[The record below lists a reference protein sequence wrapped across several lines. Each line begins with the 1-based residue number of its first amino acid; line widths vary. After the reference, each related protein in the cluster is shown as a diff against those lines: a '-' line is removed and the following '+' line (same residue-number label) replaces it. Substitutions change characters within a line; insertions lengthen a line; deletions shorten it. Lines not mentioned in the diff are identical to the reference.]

1 MASKSASGA
10 AKRKIKKQKEE
21 SIKRMPKIDSYLKQN
36 HEETEKEQDIDNSGI
51 LLNTINT
58 ASNSVLEPTAISS
71 IDTINTKNVE
81 PNIFN
86 SLICE
91 HFPTDKVH
99 FKEPL
104 SHQEKRFIISQGP
117 CQPKGPFPTDSDNSR
132 SFSEKFYYFTNQA
145 NITLKRTWLCY
156 SLTLN
161 KIYCQCCWLFST
173 QDRIS
178 SSWVTGNND
187 WRHLTQNIKRHDNSN
202 DHIKC
207 CIIFEQWRL
216 NKTIS
221 EEMELSIQNECN
233 FWRQV
238 LDRVINVTLTLATSN
253 LSFRG
258 HRETE
263 FSKNKGNFLSIITLI
278 SKYDPILEKLLSMPA
293 GKGTANYLSNTIQ
306 NEIITLLAN
315 TILEQIILS
324 INQSPF
330 FSVIMDTTQDIS
342 KIDQLSQVIR
352 YVSIILDFDGNPKT
366 LQINESFIG
375 FVEILDQSGVGLE
388 ESIINCITKNNLNL
402 SKLRGQ
408 GYDGAANMSGVY
420 SGVQARLKSKQKL
433 ATYIHC
439 ASHNLNLVLNDA
451 MNSSTEVKN
460 FFGLVEKIYTFFS
473 NSIKRWQLLLSS
485 ESSDISITL
494 KRLCTTRWS
503 SRYDSLLAIRHRY
516 VDILKCLSQII
527 LRSKNKDEIFEA
539 NYLKVHMEDFQFIF
553 SVIFIGEILETV
565 NVVSKV
571 LQSPKQEL
579 STAVSLL
586 NSALI
591 NLQEY
596 RSQYSD
602 FFKIAVEI
610 AKKWGVS

>member
-1 MASKSASGA
+1 
-10 AKRKIKKQKEE
+10 
-21 SIKRMPKIDSYLKQN
+21 
-36 HEETEKEQDIDNSGI
+36 
-51 LLNTINT
+51 
-58 ASNSVLEPTAISS
+58 
-71 IDTINTKNVE
+71 
-81 PNIFN
+81 
-86 SLICE
+86 
-91 HFPTDKVH
+91 
-99 FKEPL
+99 
-104 SHQEKRFIISQGP
+104 
-117 CQPKGPFPTDSDNSR
+117 
-132 SFSEKFYYFTNQA
+132 
-145 NITLKRTWLCY
+145 
-156 SLTLN
+156 
-161 KIYCQCCWLFST
+161 LFST
-173 QDRIS
+173 QDRLS
-178 SSWVTGNND
+178 SFWIKGNND

-202 DHIKC
+202 DHIQC

-221 EEMELSIQNECN
+221 EEMESSIQNECN

-278 SKYDPILEKLLSMPA
+278 TKYDPILEKLLNMPA
-293 GKGTANYLSNTIQ
+293 GRGTANYLSNTIQ

-352 YVSIILDFDGNPKT
+352 YVSIMLEYDGNPKT

-375 FVEILDQSGVGLE
+375 FVEILDQLGAGLE

-408 GYDGAANMSGVY
+408 GYNEAANMSGVY

-433 ATYIHC
+433 ATHIHC

-451 MNSSTEVKN
+451 MNSSTEVKK
-460 FFGLVEKIYTFFS
+460 FFGLVEKMYTFFS
-473 NSIKRWQLLLSS
+473 NSIKRWQSLLSS
-485 ESSDISITL
+485 ESSNISITL

-516 VDILKCLSQII
+516 VDILKCLSQIN

-539 NYLKVHMEDFQFIF
+539 NYLKVHIEDFQFIF
-553 SVIFIGEILETV
+553 SVIFIGKILETV
-565 NVVSKV
+565 NVASKV
-571 LQSPKQEL
+571 LQSPKQDL

-602 FFKIAVEI
+602 FFEIAVEM
-610 AKKWGVS
+610 AKKWGVSQVSRKKKPKS

>member
-1 MASKSASGA
+1 MASKSTSGA
-10 AKRKIKKQKEE
+10 AKRKIKKQREE
-21 SIKRMPKIDSYLKQN
+21 SVKRMPKTDTYFKQN
-36 HEETEKEQDIDNSGI
+36 HEETEEQDIDNPGI
-51 LLNTINT
+51 LLNKIKT
-58 ASNSVLEPTAISS
+58 ASNSVSEPTATSS

-91 HFPTDKVH
+91 RFPTDKVH

-104 SHQEKRFIISQGP
+104 SYQEKRFIISQGP
-117 CQPKGPFPTDSDNSR
+117 CQPKGPFPTDN
-132 SFSEKFYYFTNQA
+132 
-145 NITLKRTWLCY
+145 
-156 SLTLN
+156 
-161 KIYCQCCWLFST
+161 
-173 QDRIS
+173 RIS

-202 DHIKC
+202 DPIQC

-258 HRETE
+258 HRETDL
-263 FSKNKGNFLSIITLI
+263 SKNKGNFLSIITLI
-278 SKYDPILEKLLSMPA
+278 SKYDPILENLLSMPG

-324 INQSPF
+324 INRSPF

-352 YVSIILDFDGNPKT
+352 YVSVISDSDGNPKT

-375 FVEILDQSGVGLE
+375 FVEIVDQSSAGLE

-451 MNSSTEVKN
+451 INSSTEVKT
-460 FFGLVEKIYTFFS
+460 FFGLVEKMYTFFS

-503 SRYDSLLAIRHRY
+503 SRYDSLLAVRHRY

-553 SVIFIGEILETV
+553 SVIFIGKILETV
-565 NVVSKV
+565 NVVSKA

-591 NLQEY
+591 KLQEY

-602 FFKIAVEI
+602 FFEIAVEI
-610 AKKWGVS
+610 AKKWGVPQKFQEKRT

>member
-1 MASKSASGA
+1 MYFCLHLAFF
-10 AKRKIKKQKEE
+10 
-21 SIKRMPKIDSYLKQN
+21 P
-36 HEETEKEQDIDNSGI
+36 
-51 LLNTINT
+51 
-58 ASNSVLEPTAISS
+58 
-71 IDTINTKNVE
+71 
-81 PNIFN
+81 
-86 SLICE
+86 LICE
-91 HFPTDKVH
+91 RFPTDKVH

-104 SHQEKRFIISQGP
+104 NHQKKRFIISQGP

-156 SLTLN
+156 SLILN
-161 KIYCQCCWLFST
+161 KIYCQCCWLFFT

-187 WRHLTQNIKRHDNSN
+187 WRHLTQNIKRHDNSD
-202 DHIKC
+202 DHIQC
-207 CIIFEQWRL
+207 CIIFEQRRL

-238 LDRVINVTLTLATSN
+238 LDRVINVTLTLVTSN

-258 HRETE
+258 HQVTE

-278 SKYDPILEKLLSMPA
+278 SKYDPILEKLLSMLA
-293 GKGTANYLSNTIQ
+293 GRSTANYLSNTIQ

-315 TILEQIILS
+315 TILKQIILS

-330 FSVIMDTTQDIS
+330 FSVIMDTTQDIDS
-342 KIDQLSQVIR
+342 
-352 YVSIILDFDGNPKT
+352 DGNPKT

-375 FVEILDQSGVGLE
+375 FVEILDQSGAGLE

-408 GYDGAANMSGVY
+408 GYDGAANMGGVY
-420 SGVQARLKSKQKL
+420 SGVQA
-433 ATYIHC
+433 
-439 ASHNLNLVLNDA
+439 
-451 MNSSTEVKN
+451 
-460 FFGLVEKIYTFFS
+460 
-473 NSIKRWQLLLSS
+473 SIIRWQLLLSS
-485 ESSDISITL
+485 QSSNISITL

-516 VDILKCLSQII
+516 VDILKFLSQII
-527 LRSKNKDEIFEA
+527 LRSKKKDEIFEA

-553 SVIFIGEILETV
+553 SVI
-565 NVVSKV
+565 VVGCSASCCGCRARGLASPTPV
-571 LQSPKQEL
+571 VQDSGQSQEL
-579 STAVSLL
+579 ATT
-586 NSALI
+586 
-591 NLQEY
+591 
-596 RSQYSD
+596 
-602 FFKIAVEI
+602 
-610 AKKWGVS
+610 